1 MRKHKELQV
10 LTMAALFSAL
20 TVAGAYIKIPL
31 PPVPLT
37 LQTMMVYL
45 SGLVLGGRV
54 GALSQ
59 AIYLLLGLVGLPIF
73 ASGGGPAYILSPT
86 FGYLVSFVP
95 ASLVVGFLVRRLK
108 GRARI
113 LSIVAGM
120 LVVYSIGV
128 GYLYFSMNILLDK
141 PMSVYDAV
149 RVGFLITAPGE
160 ILKGAVCWICYAS
173 LERRFDL
180 PLFGGGHD

>member
-1 MRKHKELQV
+1 
-10 LTMAALFSAL
+10 MAALFSAL

-45 SGLVLGGRV
+45 SGLVLGGRG

-59 AIYLLLGLVGLPIF
+59 AIYLLLGLLGLPVF

-86 FGYLVSFVP
+86 FGYLFAFVP
-95 ASLVVGFLVRRLK
+95 ASMVVGFLVRRLR
-108 GRARI
+108 GHWRI

-128 GYLYFSMNILLDK
+128 GYLFFSMNVLLDK

-149 RVGFLITAPGE
+149 RFGFLITAPGE
-160 ILKGAVCWICYAS
+160 VFKGAVCWICFAS

-180 PLFGGGHD
+180 PLSGGGHD

>member
-1 MRKHKELQV
+1 
-10 LTMAALFSAL
+10 
-20 TVAGAYIKIPL
+20 VAGAYIRIPL

-45 SGLVLGGRV
+45 AGLVLGARG

-59 AIYLLLGLVGLPIF
+59 AMYLLLGLLGLPIF

-86 FGYLVSFVP
+86 FGYLVAFVP
-95 ASLVVGFLVRRLK
+95 ASMVVGALVYRLR

-113 LSIVAGM
+113 LSIVAGI

-128 GYLYFSMNILLDK
+128 GYLYFSMNVLLDK

-149 RVGFLITAPGE
+149 RLGFLITLPGE
-160 ILKGAVCWICYAS
+160 ILKGAVCWICFSS

-180 PLFGGGHD
+180 PLFGGDHD

>member
-1 MRKHKELQV
+1 MQLHI
-10 LTMAALFSAL
+10 LTMVALFSAL

-45 SGLVLGGRV
+45 SGLVLGGRG

-59 AIYLLLGLVGLPIF
+59 SIYILLGLLGLPVF
-73 ASGGGPAYILSPT
+73 ASGGGPAYVLSPT
-86 FGYLVSFVP
+86 FGYLVSFIP

-128 GYLYFSMNILLDK
+128 GYFFFSMNVLLDK

-149 RVGFLITAPGE
+149 RLGFLVTAPGE
-160 ILKGAVCWICYAS
+160 ILKGAVCWICFTS
-173 LERRFDL
+173 LERRFEL
-180 PLFGGGHD
+180 PLFGGSHD